1 VNAAEA
7 SRLIR
12 EIQGSSNCS
21 HPIRRRGEIVNT
33 ATGEV
38 TERDLRVACKDRRE
52 VVCPACSYL
61 YRADTWILV
70 STGLVGGK
78 GTPDVVRTHPR
89 LFVTLTAPSFGAVHT
104 IRANGKC
111 VARTRSKPSI
121 CLHHRRTSCALR
133 HSEDDKVL
141 GRPLCENCF
150 DYHGAVLWNA
160 HASKLC
166 NNTIQ
171 LIRRMFAAEG
181 GVGQPNLGAVA
192 QLHYLKVAEVQ
203 RRGLARFHCALR
215 LDGPK
220 EVDAEPPIWA
230 TSELLERVVRS
241 SIERGWA
248 PDTDGR
254 PVRWGRVFSVRDAK
268 LCRSS
273 MTLTCGAW
281 PSPLGTWAEKPA
293 SNCCDLG
300 IVLTPSVLPA
310 S

>member
-1 VNAAEA
+1 MRELL
-7 SRLIR
+7 RLS
-12 EIQGSSNCS
+12 Q
-21 HPIRRRGEIVNT
+21 RRSVE
-33 ATGEV
+33 
-38 TERDLRVACKDRRE
+38 
-52 VVCPACSYL
+52 
-61 YRADTWILV
+61 
-70 STGLVGGK
+70 
-78 GTPDVVRTHPR
+78 
-89 LFVTLTAPSFGAVHT
+89 
-104 IRANGKC
+104 
-111 VARTRSKPSI
+111 RTRIK
-121 CLHHRRTSCALR
+121 
-133 HSEDDKVL
+133 
-141 GRPLCENCF
+141 
-150 DYHGAVLWNA
+150 AV
-160 HASKLC
+160 
-166 NNTIQ
+166 Q

-273 MTLTCGAW
+273 MTLTRIDFMTSERVGD
-281 PSPLGTWAEKPA
+281 PVEGTFQFVGRGYDDPRATQLAELFFTMQRELREEA
-293 SNCCDLG
+293 RARERTSIADSNSEAG
-300 IVLTPSVLPA
+300 YEA
-310 S
+310 